1 MIFYCWKEVKTG
13 EKASW
18 NLRQFHAHL
27 INQKKPCLCTYA
39 TTLHCTPTSSSILD
53 NEVDF
58 FRALSSRYFTN
69 LVKLSPKNT
78 GFLSLPAREL
88 TYVLCLPVIGRKK
101 ARISKYL
108 ASACPSAQCSS
119 ELNAFQLFLWQS
131 FLSFYSS
138 APKSWN
144 LRDSSTVY
152 DSWVLKGRRSDY
164 GGSDAYSSFF
174 FLRGLMIYLEDHHIR
189 SRKEHNNFDT
199 IFHYYPF
206 SWTII
211 EQKIIF

>member
-1 MIFYCWKEVKTG
+1 MEGGKNWRKGFLKPETISCSSHQPKETM
-13 EKASW
+13 S
-18 NLRQFHAHL
+18 
-27 INQKKPCLCTYA
+27 
-39 TTLHCTPTSSSILD
+39 TLHCTPTSSSILD

-58 FRALSSRYFTN
+58 FRAFSSPYFTN

-78 GFLSLPAREL
+78 GFLSRPAREL

-108 ASACPSAQCSS
+108 ASACPTAQCSS

-174 FLRGLMIYLEDHHIR
+174 FYVDWWFTWKI
-189 SRKEHNNFDT
+189 T
-199 IFHYYPF
+199 I
-206 SWTII
+206 
-211 EQKIIF
+211 